1 MTQLAHNGQL
11 SSEGINRE
19 MWIPK
24 SDQVPVQIQLVRF
37 SDTTLGHSFSNSDSD
52 GANQLIPA
60 VSLQVDRITDIAD
73 TWWSHC
79 PVRLCPPPDIPV
91 LFDYASLRVWECGGK
106 ILIAALGMR
115 ICFVFC
121 VLYFVPAS
129 VKCRIWHYMT
139 RISLLFRIIL
149 RKFRLSLLHINIHLW
164 GVFLLEIW

>member
-24 SDQVPVQIQLVRF
+24 SDQVPVQIQLQPASPFLRAQ
-37 SDTTLGHSFSNSDSD
+37 HSAIHSVILTGQISWSQQFHFE
-52 GANQLIPA
+52 
-60 VSLQVDRITDIAD
+60 VDRITDIAD
-73 TWWSHC
+73 TWWS
-79 PVRLCPPPDIPV
+79 VRPSRFIW
-91 LFDYASLRVWECGGK
+91 LRVWECGGK

-129 VKCRIWHYMT
+129 VKCRIRHYMT

-149 RKFRLSLLHINIHLW
+149 RKFRLSLLHINTLQFMCW
-164 GVFLLEIW
+164 GAFSF